1 MLAFLQEHPEVL
13 GSATLGAQWIDV
25 PTGELGMDVTL
36 GALMLF
42 SPSPGTGS
50 GAGYQW
56 HWSIPGAT
64 RGTRTAHAVALL
76 CFYGAAC
83 SLPFPEGGIA
93 ESEAVHPSGETFWRT
108 PASSPTPPQ
117 SNIVLPQKKKKKNLT
132 GQDTAGL
139 ERPLRSAGLCIPLGL
154 PGGSWTGFLL
164 NQAQSMLKEG
174 LF

>member
-1 MLAFLQEHPEVL
+1 ML

-117 SNIVLPQKKKKKNLT
+117 SNIVLPQKKKKISLAKT
-132 GQDTAGL
+132 QQVWSG
-139 ERPLRSAGLCIPLGL
+139 P
-154 PGGSWTGFLL
+154 
-164 NQAQSMLKEG
+164 
-174 LF
+174 